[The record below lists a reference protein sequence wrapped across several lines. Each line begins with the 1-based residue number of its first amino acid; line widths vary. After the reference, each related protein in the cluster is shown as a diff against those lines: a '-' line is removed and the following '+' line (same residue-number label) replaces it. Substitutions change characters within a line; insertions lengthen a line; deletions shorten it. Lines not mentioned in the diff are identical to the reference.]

1 MRHIDNDRWA
11 GTLPLDS
18 VGRWVFTIE
27 ALADPYRSW
36 LADLAKR
43 HAAGQDLT
51 SELEEGL
58 ALIRAAAARAGGEDA
73 RLLTAAAR
81 QIERAPGPDTA
92 VVFASEEP
100 LVRLMERHLDHTDA
114 TWCEREFEVIA
125 DRERA
130 RFAAWYEFFPRSSGT
145 FKDAEAQLER
155 AAAMGFDVVY
165 LPPIHPIGRTNRKG
179 KNNALTAGPGDPGSP
194 WAIGSEEGGHTAVHP
209 ELGTLDDFD
218 RFVERARSLGLEV
231 ALDFAIQCSPDH
243 RSEEHTSELQSLT
256 NLVCRLLLEKKKHSM

>member
-11 GTLPLDS
+11 GPLPLDS

-36 LADLAKR
+36 LADFAKR

-114 TWCEREFEVIA
+114 TRCEREFEVIA

-179 KNNALTAGPGDPGSP
+179 KNNALTARPGDPGRDRKSTRLNSSHGY
-194 WAIGSEEGGHTAVHP
+194 ISYAVFC
-209 ELGTLDDFD
+209 L
-218 RFVERARSLGLEV
+218 
-231 ALDFAIQCSPDH
+231 
-243 RSEEHTSELQSLT
+243 
-256 NLVCRLLLEKKKHSM
+256 KKKKKEHA

>member
-1 MRHIDNDRWA
+1 MRHIDNDGWA

-100 LVRLMERHLDHTDA
+100 
-114 TWCEREFEVIA
+114 
-125 DRERA
+125 
-130 RFAAWYEFFPRSSGT
+130 
-145 FKDAEAQLER
+145 Q
-155 AAAMGFDVVY
+155 
-165 LPPIHPIGRTNRKG
+165 IGRASCRG
-179 KNNALTAGPGDPGSP
+179 RGEISVG
-194 WAIGSEEGGHTAVHP
+194 AV
-209 ELGTLDDFD
+209 
-218 RFVERARSLGLEV
+218 SL
-231 ALDFAIQCSPDH
+231 
-243 RSEEHTSELQSLT
+243 
-256 NLVCRLLLEKKKHSM
+256 KKKKKIRDGEVV